1 MPRSLSNGLLDT
13 TPTYDSLPTE
23 AGLSRSY
30 KTRPSRSAKTTGM
43 TNTVNPIP
51 PAYHSLT
58 PYLAVSDGPKAIEFY
73 QQAFGA
79 EVISRQDMPDGRLG
93 QAELKFGDSM
103 LQLSNE
109 MPQIGLRAPNGEWV
123 HSSLVHYVPDVDATF
138 ARAIEAGARQVEA
151 VQTFMTGDRYGT
163 VIDPFGHRWAI
174 LTKVEDVS
182 PEEADRRVKE
192 WLASNPEDLAA
203 D

>member
-1 MPRSLSNGLLDT
+1 MT
-13 TPTYDSLPTE
+13 
-23 AGLSRSY
+23 
-30 KTRPSRSAKTTGM
+30 

-51 PAYHSLT
+51 DSYHSLT
-58 PYLAVSDGPKAIEFY
+58 PYLAVSDGPNAIEFY
-73 QQAFGA
+73 QAVFGA

-93 QAELKFGDSM
+93 QAELKFGNSM
-103 LQLSNE
+103 LQLSDE

-123 HSSLVHYVPDVDATF
+123 HSSLVHYVPDVDATY
-138 ARAIEAGARQVEA
+138 AKAIEAGARSVEA
-151 VQTFMTGDRYGT
+151 VQTFMTGDRFGT

-192 WLASNPEDLAA
+192 WLATPTPKGWSSPDRGQRPAGTVPCGSFGGPLTKSVHAITLNGNPSLDATEA
-203 D
+203 

>member
-1 MPRSLSNGLLDT
+1 MT
-13 TPTYDSLPTE
+13 
-23 AGLSRSY
+23 
-30 KTRPSRSAKTTGM
+30 

-51 PAYHSLT
+51 AGYHSLT

-73 QQAFGA
+73 QQVFGA

-103 LQLSNE
+103 LQLSTE
-109 MPQIGLRAPNGEWV
+109 MPQIGLQAPNGEWV

-138 ARAIEAGARQVEA
+138 ARAIEAGARQVEP
-151 VQTFMTGDRYGT
+151 VSTFMTGDRFGT

-192 WLASNPEDLAA
+192 WLASNPEGLTA